1 MAITA
6 GRVLLVDDE
15 KDALAVTRLMLE
27 LHGAEVITA
36 PAAAEGLKKVQTHT
50 PDVIVSDI
58 GMPQMD
64 GYQFIRT
71 KFACAWR
78 QKYSCS
84 SAKRTQLFQG
94 RCSRHGLSGVPLQTC
109 FATGIDYR
117 SYKRRRLGNSLGK
130 QANDSHDSRSCTP

>member
-1 MAITA
+1 MDMKNFSLA
-6 GRVLLVDDE
+6 GVRVLLVDDE

-64 GYQFIRT
+64 GYQSQSDR
-71 KFACAWR
+71 
-78 QKYSCS
+78 
-84 SAKRTQLFQG
+84 
-94 RCSRHGLSGVPLQTC
+94 
-109 FATGIDYR
+109 
-117 SYKRRRLGNSLGK
+117 
-130 QANDSHDSRSCTP
+130 